1 MARNPVNERDS
12 KMTNEADFD
21 AVVIGA
27 GLSGMYQ
34 TYRLRE
40 MGYRVMGVEASDNIG
55 GVWHHNRYPGARI
68 DSESEVYGYFW
79 NEQLMQEFNW
89 SERFAGQPEVL
100 RYIYRAAEIMDIRK
114 DYLFN
119 ARVQRAVFDDA
130 TNLWTLEFQQAGVA
144 PLTARFVFSA
154 LGPLSAPQLP
164 DVSGIHTFKG
174 ETYHTALWPRDPDGF
189 GPAQLDFSNQR
200 VAVIGLGSSGVQVIQ
215 EMAKQAGHLT
225 VFLRSPNWCTPLGN
239 GPMTAQRM
247 GHIKSHYSELVA
259 KCDASIA
266 GFPHEFIPKNLFD
279 VPQEERDAKLEELY
293 HGPGFSLWLGAYQ
306 DVLSDPAANKYVSDF
321 VARKIRERVKDPR
334 IAEMLTPKD
343 HGFGLKRVPL
353 ETNYYEVYNQANVS
367 VVDLNVTPIT
377 RITPGGIQTTDA
389 LHEFDVIIFATGFDA
404 IKGSWT
410 RIDIR
415 GSGGVALKDEWEK
428 GVKTYMGLQCP
439 GFPNFF
445 TLVGPQNG
453 ATFCNIPRCSAVV
466 VDWLSEMMAHVKTSN
481 IHRIEPDQSAAEDWT
496 LYCAKLMDKMLL
508 GQTNS
513 WFTGINRNIKGRDKR
528 EVLLFV
534 GGNPKFREYCDEVRE
549 SNYKGFILA

>member
-1 MARNPVNERDS
+1 
-12 KMTNEADFD
+12 MTNEADFD

-27 GLSGMYQ
+27 GLSGLYQ

-40 MGYRVMGVEASDNIG
+40 MGYRVLGVEGSDNIG
-55 GVWHHNRYPGARI
+55 GVWHHNRYPGART
-68 DSESEVYGYFW
+68 DTESEVYGYFW

-89 SERFAGQPEVL
+89 SERFAAQPEVL

-114 DYLFN
+114 NYIFN
-119 ARVQRAVFDDA
+119 ARVQRAVFDDK
-130 TNLWTLEFQQAGVA
+130 TNLWTLEFQQAGLA

-164 DVSGIHTFKG
+164 NVPGIHTFKG

-189 GPAQLDFSNQR
+189 GPAKLDFSNKR

-215 EMAKQAGHLT
+215 EMGKQAGQLT

-239 GPMTAQRM
+239 GPMTAERM
-247 GHIKSHYSELVA
+247 GHIKSHYSEFVA

-293 HGPGFSLWLGAYQ
+293 NGPGFSLWLGAYQ

-334 IAEMLTPKD
+334 VAEMLIPKD

-353 ETNYYEVYNQANVS
+353 ESNYYEVYNQDNVS

-377 RITPGGIQTTDA
+377 RITPDGIQTTDA
-389 LHEFDVIIFATGFDA
+389 LHDFDVIIFATGFDA

-415 GSGGVALKDEWEK
+415 GTGGVALKDEWEK

-534 GGNPKFREYCDEVRE
+534 GGNPKFRQYCDEVRE

>member
-1 MARNPVNERDS
+1 
-12 KMTNEADFD
+12 MTNEADFD

-481 IHRIEPDQSAAEDWT
+481 IHRIEPDQTAAEDWT

-534 GGNPKFREYCDEVRE
+534 GGNPKFRDYCDEVRE

>member
-1 MARNPVNERDS
+1 
-12 KMTNEADFD
+12 MTNEADFD

-27 GLSGMYQ
+27 GLSGLYQ

-40 MGYRVMGVEASDNIG
+40 MGYRVRGVEGSDDIG
-55 GVWHHNRYPGARI
+55 GVWHSNRYPGART

-89 SERFAGQPEVL
+89 SERFGGQPEVL
-100 RYIYRAAEIMDIRK
+100 RYIHRAAEIMDIRK

-119 ARVQRAVFDDA
+119 ARVHRAVFDDES
-130 TNLWTLEFQQAGVA
+130 NLWTLEFQQAGVA

-154 LGPLSAPQLP
+154 LGPLSAPQMP
-164 DVSGIHTFKG
+164 NVPGIHTFKG
-174 ETYHTALWPRDPDGF
+174 ESYHTALWPRDPNGF
-189 GPAQLDFSNQR
+189 GSAKLDFSNKR
-200 VAVIGLGSSGVQVIQ
+200 VAVIGTGSSGVQIIQ

-239 GPMTAQRM
+239 APMTPERM
-247 GHIKSHYSELVA
+247 AYVKSHYSEFVA

-279 VPQEERDAKLEELY
+279 VPQAERDAKLEELY
-293 HGPGFSLWLGAYQ
+293 NGPGFSLWLGAYQ

-334 IAEMLTPKD
+334 VAELLIPKD

-353 ETNYYEVYNQANVS
+353 ETKYYEVYNQENVS
-367 VVDLNVTPIT
+367 VVDLNATPIT
-377 RITPGGIQTTDA
+377 RITPQGVQTTDG
-389 LHEFDVIIFATGFDA
+389 LHEFDVIIYATGFDA
-404 IKGSWT
+404 VKGAWN

-415 GSGGVALKDEWEK
+415 GTGGVALKDEWDKE
-428 GVKTYMGLQCP
+428 VKTYMGLQCP

-445 TLVGPQNG
+445 MLVGPQNG
-453 ATFCNIPRCSAVV
+453 ATFCNIPRCSALV
-466 VDWLSEMMAHVKTSN
+466 VDWLSEMMAHVKTTD
-481 IHRIEPDQSAAEDWT
+481 IRRVEPEYDAAEDWT
-496 LYCAKLMDKMLL
+496 LYCSKLMGKMLL

-513 WFTGINRNIKGRDKR
+513 WFTGINKNIKGRDKR

-534 GGNPKFREYCDEVRE
+534 GGNPKFRQYCDDVRD
-549 SNYKGFILA
+549 NDYKGFILE